1 MHFTVKFS
9 NNLHA
14 ENLHKNDA
22 PTHNAIFCNKTL
34 LNTQN
39 LKNQISASAF
49 VIYSI
54 VCAKQTYHGSKKS

>member
-22 PTHNAIFCNKTL
+22 PTHNNAIFL
-34 LNTQN
+34 Q
-39 LKNQISASAF
+39 
-49 VIYSI
+49 
-54 VCAKQTYHGSKKS
+54 